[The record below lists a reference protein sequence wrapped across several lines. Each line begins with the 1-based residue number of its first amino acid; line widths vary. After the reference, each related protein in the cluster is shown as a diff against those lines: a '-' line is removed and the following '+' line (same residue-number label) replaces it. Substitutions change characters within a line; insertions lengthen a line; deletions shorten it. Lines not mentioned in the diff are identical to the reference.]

1 MPNEIFFFFFNVP
14 ENSFY
19 ISPVLNVG
27 CGEFLVEARPRCTG
41 TSTRTRMLFTIP
53 PAVAPT
59 NKSALAV
66 ARMEI
71 FKTKDLNGQFFIAVI
86 E

>member
-1 MPNEIFFFFFNVP
+1 MPKEIFFIVFYVP
-14 ENSFY
+14 EKLFY
-19 ISPVLNVG
+19 SSPILNVG
-27 CGEFLVEARPRCTG
+27 CGELLVEARPWCAG
-41 TSTRTRMLFTIP
+41 TSTRTRTLFTIP

>member
-1 MPNEIFFFFFNVP
+1 MRYFLLVFYVP
-14 ENSFY
+14 ENPFY
-19 ISPVLNVG
+19 ISPTVNVG
-27 CGEFLVEARPRCTG
+27 CGEFLVEAWPRCAG
-41 TSTRTRMLFTIP
+41 TSARTRTLFAIP

>member
-1 MPNEIFFFFFNVP
+1 M
-14 ENSFY
+14 
-19 ISPVLNVG
+19 
-27 CGEFLVEARPRCTG
+27 EARPWCAG
-41 TSTRTRMLFTIP
+41 TSARTRTLFAIP

>member
-1 MPNEIFFFFFNVP
+1 MPKEIFFIVFYVP
-14 ENSFY
+14 ENLFY
-19 ISPVLNVG
+19 SSPILNVG
-27 CGEFLVEARPRCTG
+27 CGEFLVEARPRCAG
-41 TSTRTRMLFTIP
+41 TSTRTRTLFTIP

>member
-1 MPNEIFFFFFNVP
+1 MPNEIFLYVP
-14 ENSFY
+14 ENPFY
-19 ISPVLNVG
+19 ISPIANVG
-27 CGEFLVEARPRCTG
+27 CAEFLVQARPRCAG
-41 TSTRTRMLFTIP
+41 ASTRTRTLFTIP
-53 PAVAPT
+53 PAIAPT

-71 FKTKDLNGQFFIAVI
+71 FETKDLNGQFFIAVI

>member
-1 MPNEIFFFFFNVP
+1 MGFFFFNVL
-14 ENSFY
+14 ENPFAV
-19 ISPVLNVG
+19 SPMLRLAVG
-27 CGEFLVEARPRCTG
+27 FLVEARPWCAG
-41 TSTRTRMLFTIP
+41 TSARTRTLFAIP